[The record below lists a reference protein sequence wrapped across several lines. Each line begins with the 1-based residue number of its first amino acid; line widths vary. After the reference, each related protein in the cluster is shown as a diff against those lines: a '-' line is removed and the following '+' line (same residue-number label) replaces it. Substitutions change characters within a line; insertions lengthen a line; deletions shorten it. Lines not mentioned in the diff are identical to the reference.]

1 MKKYFTWFIP
11 LLLFLSACAGAV
23 SADPILPAATVNT
36 AVVTQA
42 SPPTAV
48 ATTVQPTETLV
59 PTATPAPESEA
70 QQKIRAIM
78 EAYGKVD
85 EKYLTE
91 AYWTKM
97 AADIKVQGPANRI
110 LTLEFHG
117 DNYNM
122 YDGNYSMTPES
133 FYSQME
139 YLMANNYHFVTGPE
153 TLGFLEGWLPLP
165 ARSVILTT
173 DSGGGGSLAS
183 FPRIIADFQTLEAKY
198 GYTPHLQSFIWTFA
212 MEPKNSVRCKDDIC
226 WNSFRVY
233 RDSGYFTFGSH
244 TETHADFSTFD
255 RETTTWDLK
264 TNVGRIHDELGLNV
278 YSLTWPFEVCSPY
291 PDLVRQ
297 AGIKFA
303 FGGNTRGLKQNF
315 TYFQDPSPFC
325 LPRLFPPNPDGYSG
339 RPRGQ
344 SLEDM
349 LSSAE
354 LLNPL
359 K

>member
-1 MKKYFTWFIP
+1 MKKHFIWCLLP
-11 LLLFLSACAGAV
+11 LLFLSACTSAV
-23 SADPILPAATVNT
+23 SADPVLPITIDTAQPQSTESATPVAT
-36 AVVTQA
+36 II
-42 SPPTAV
+42 PPTQTLA
-48 ATTVQPTETLV
+48 PTSTPV
-59 PTATPAPESEA
+59 PEA

-78 EAYGKVD
+78 EAYGQVD

-91 AYWTKM
+91 AYWAKM
-97 AADIKVQGPANRI
+97 EADLAFQGPANRI

-122 YDGNYSMTPES
+122 YDGSYSMTPES

-183 FPRIIADFQTLEAKY
+183 FPRIIADFQALEAQY
-198 GYTPHLQSFIWTFA
+198 GYTPHMQSFIWTFA
-212 MEPKNSVRCKDDIC
+212 MEPKNSIRCKDDIC

-255 RETTTWDLK
+255 RSTTTWDLT
-264 TNVGRIHDELGLNV
+264 TNITRIHDELGLNV

-291 PDLVRQ
+291 ADIVRQ
-297 AGIKFA
+297 VGIKFA

-315 TYFQDPSPFC
+315 TYFQDPSPLC

-354 LLNPL
+354 LINPL